1 MDKAG
6 RVREV
11 SQRDRSENL
20 QSQRQVP
27 LNPYREAVPGDESV
41 RRQLAAD
48 PGVFPDC
55 PAPVVRNAG
64 AERELIMMRWG
75 MPPPPRAGGFPITNI
90 RNTQF
95 KKPH

>member
-48 PGVFPDC
+48 ARGFFRTVRHRSFAMR
-55 PAPVVRNAG
+55 APSAS
-64 AERELIMMRWG
+64 
-75 MPPPPRAGGFPITNI
+75 
-90 RNTQF
+90 
-95 KKPH
+95 